1 MDNVD
6 SPGGVSD
13 PPGPPDP
20 PVPLDPPTPRSS
32 WRSRHVIAIVVLLA
46 LVGAGVGVQ
55 QRMVAAEWQ
64 DRSDLL
70 TAQRDQARDQA
81 ALLASQMD
89 DLADVL
95 ALSEGDVAALEDR
108 IRELADEKARAED
121 TATTVAVER
130 DQLADLSQRIAGAL
144 TALDTCI
151 TQLFGLLNDSVEAFN
166 AIGRGE
172 EVDVDPLNA
181 AQQTTTAFCNEAR
194 AAAAA
199 AGDASDR
206 LGRR

>member
-1 MDNVD
+1 MEIDDVTGA
-6 SPGGVSD
+6 GGDALAPSTTVA
-13 PPGPPDP
+13 
-20 PVPLDPPTPRSS
+20 RSS
-32 WRSRHVIAIVVLLA
+32 RRGRLVIACLVVLA
-46 LVGAGVGVQ
+46 LVAAGMGVQ
-55 QRMVAAEWQ
+55 QRQVAAEWR
-64 DRSDLL
+64 DRADLL

-81 ALLASQMD
+81 EVLSSRMD

-95 ALSEGDVAALEDR
+95 ALSEGDVATLEER

-144 TALDTCI
+144 TALDACI

-172 EVDVDPLNA
+172 AVDVAPLNA
-181 AQQTTTAFCNEAR
+181 AQQATTAFCDEAR